1 MDSHSIK
8 SAAIVACNFLFM
20 AGTLALAQS
29 PASPPAAP
37 SLGELLQK
45 MLPMFAIVFL
55 IFYFLVLKPQQ
66 DKVKNQQAL
75 LGALKRGDVVVTSSG
90 IIARV
95 ISVEADHVLLDIS
108 TNVKIKLERS
118 HIAKKLEK
126 NEGEKG
132 AAS

>member
-1 MDSHSIK
+1 M
-8 SAAIVACNFLFM
+8 
-20 AGTLALAQS
+20 
-29 PASPPAAP
+29 
-37 SLGELLQK
+37 QK